1 MVRFISEVA
10 GILPKCRRHARAIF
24 PQPREI
30 KGVKG
35 GVTRVTWPRNF
46 CALNANS
53 SKTAK
58 DTNFKF
64 GTHAHKKSP
73 EWPLKIFEQGAW
85 LGSRDPVNFWTLNA
99 NSSKTAKDTNFK
111 FGTHAPTESP
121 DITPEKKF
129 EQGPW
134 LGSRDPLNCWRSWK
148 KHDRHNEAT
157 WSSMLNW
164 PSIRTP
170 HDQINAHERDYCYVD
185 TRHLAL
191 VVLSFP
197 KTRHKVHRLNHCTY
211 TTILNWSKMAVGR
224 HLGCEPTGSS
234 AIRSAVPQNSAI
246 ESSTKLIG
254 SPISE
259 IWQLEISKMAA
270 GRHLGFCW
278 IWRLTKWF
286 YFLWQTYSF
295 ILDIVH
301 HNQLKKV
308 QNSANVAV
316 KIWFYAFWQQCRI
329 FGRHL
334 GFEAKSE
341 VPRSVFQIVWFV
353 VHESTEKTLTGKKGS
368 FYLAWTWLHKQ
379 LKYLI
384 SLKSPGIKYLWCEIF

>member
-73 EWPLKIFEQGAW
+73 EWPLKI
-85 LGSRDPVNFWTLNA
+85 
-99 NSSKTAKDTNFK
+99 
-111 FGTHAPTESP
+111 
-121 DITPEKKF
+121 F